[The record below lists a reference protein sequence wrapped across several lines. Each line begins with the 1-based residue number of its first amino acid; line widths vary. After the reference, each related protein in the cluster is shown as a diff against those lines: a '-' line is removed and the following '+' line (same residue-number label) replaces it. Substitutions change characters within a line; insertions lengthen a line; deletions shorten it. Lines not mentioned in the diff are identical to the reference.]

1 MSLAQGGAG
10 GGAVGGGAL
19 AIDFARS
26 YLVFRSTRVNHTPR
40 LQLDAACTLTGPDG
54 APRRFVLTCPC
65 IGEHMYLSAGLIQ
78 QPPFEFLMV
87 AEHRREYAILRRH
100 ATAPAAGA
108 PPEVHRLGEAMSTRS
123 GVPAPVV
130 ALDVSIATHTHVR
143 PASSHAD
150 LRAALDAGWPV
161 VGRTTYLAEDG
172 QTTVALE
179 YPVKVLNVAVDRP
192 LWQVDTGPVLVPD
205 LSEYGTGRPEPLAG
219 RFSLAFL
226 VYNTWDRA
234 EIALRRPTV
243 LVEGE
248 GEHVATEHYS
258 EVRALQARNELVCAP
273 GQD

>member
-1 MSLAQGGAG
+1 VSVAHGGAAG
-10 GGAVGGGAL
+10 GEAL
-19 AIDFARS
+19 AVDFARS

-40 LQLDAACTLTGPDG
+40 LQLDAACTLSGPDG

-65 IGEHMYLSAGLIQ
+65 IGEHMYLPAGLIQ

-100 ATAPAAGA
+100 VAATATGDPR
-108 PPEVHRLGEAMSTRS
+108 ETHRLGEAMSTRS

-130 ALDVSIATHTHVR
+130 ALDVSLATHAHVR
-143 PASSHAD
+143 PAASHAD

-161 VGRTTYLAEDG
+161 VGRTTYLAADG
-172 QTTVALE
+172 QTNVALE

-192 LWQVDTGPVLVPD
+192 QWQVDTGPVLVPD
-205 LSEYGTGRPEPLAG
+205 LSEGGTADSEPLAG
-219 RFSLAFL
+219 RFDLAFL

-248 GEHVATEHYS
+248 GQHVATEHYS
-258 EVRALQARNELVCAP
+258 DVRALQARNELFCAT
-273 GQD
+273 GQGR